1 MDFSSLADGRF
12 ALLVIDMEN
21 DFVEAGAPLEFPEG
35 RGIMANLQRV
45 LAVARDGGVPVI
57 YAAHVHRVDGTDLGP
72 HRDLY
77 PPVAA
82 GQALVDGSRGVEIY
96 SEIAPRANEPVIKK
110 HRYNSFFATDLEMVL
125 RGHGVDTVVLTG
137 MTTECCVLGTARG
150 ALERGFRSVVL
161 SDATASCDYPDLGHG
176 PMSAAEMHLAALRI
190 MSLTSSAVATVDEF
204 VAQLSRSGVPLGHAE
219 ICLTARDR

>member
-1 MDFSSLADGRF
+1 MDFSQVADGRF

-35 RGIMANLQRV
+35 RSIMANLKRV
-45 LAVARDGGVPVI
+45 VELARDKGVPVV
-57 YAAHVHRVDGTDLGP
+57 YAAHVHRADGTDMGP

-82 GQALVDGSRGVEIY
+82 GEALVDGGRGVEIV
-96 SEIAPRANEPVIKK
+96 SELSPRNDEPVIKK

-125 RGHGVDTVVLTG
+125 RGLGVDTVVLTG

-161 SDATASCDYPDLGHG
+161 SDATASCDYPDLGLG
-176 PMSAAEMHLAALRI
+176 PMSAADMHVAALRI
-190 MSLTSSAVATVDEF
+190 MSLTSSAVTTTDEF
-204 VAQLSRSGVPLGHAE
+204 AAL
-219 ICLTARDR
+219 IF